1 MATRRDPTRA
11 RPKAPR
17 EGRRVAGYALTLAS
31 GRYLGPRSL
40 TYSAEEATLWGSR
53 AAAER
58 AAVAW
63 QTAYTELPQLVAHF
77 IVKSCDDDDGA
88 KRGACARVTADRA
101 ELLNRIVERARE
113 KSARERAAQTKREVK
128 RAEQAEKARER
139 AAKRAE
145 RAAKRP
151 KRGKGAKGGKGAEKA
166 QGWVRYSPAFTVA
179 SRQFWLVGPSQ
190 VIGVHPA
197 GILRAR
203 VKPAMPPPSSAVT
216 PGGDLAQLNTT
227 TLAASVMMVRD
238 AEERRAELP
247 TVTLTSGAQL
257 VGDTARVE
265 VSNGVTATID
275 GAVWSMLL
283 GGRTTVE
290 MRWLLWGPKAAPV
303 LVAYDGNGQLVASLA
318 PRTVEAKRPKRGRKG

>member
-17 EGRRVAGYALTLAS
+17 EGRRVAGYALTLAN
-31 GRYLGPRSL
+31 GRYLGPRSV
-40 TYSAEEATLWGSR
+40 TYPPEEATLWGSR

-63 QTAYTELPQLVAHF
+63 QTAHGELPQLVAHF
-77 IVKSCDDDDGA
+77 VVKRCNDDEGG
-88 KRGACARVTADRA
+88 KRGACARITADRA
-101 ELLNRIVERARE
+101 DLLNRIVERARE
-113 KSARERAAQTKREVK
+113 KAARERAAQTKRELR

-151 KRGKGAKGGKGAEKA
+151 KRGKGSKGSKGAERA
-166 QGWVRYSPAFTVA
+166 AGWVRYSPAFTVEG
-179 SRQFWLVGPSQ
+179 RQFWLVGPSQ

-216 PGGDLAQLNTT
+216 PGGELAQLNTT
-227 TLAASVMMVRD
+227 TLAATVMLVRE
-238 AEERRAELP
+238 AEERRADLP
-247 TVTLTSGAQL
+247 TAKVSSGAQL

-265 VSNGVTATID
+265 VSNGVGATID

-290 MRWLLWGPKAAPV
+290 LRWLLWGPKAAPV
-303 LVAYDGNGQLVASLA
+303 LVAYDGNGQLVASIA
-318 PRTVEAKRPKRGRKG
+318 PMTVEAKRRRRKG